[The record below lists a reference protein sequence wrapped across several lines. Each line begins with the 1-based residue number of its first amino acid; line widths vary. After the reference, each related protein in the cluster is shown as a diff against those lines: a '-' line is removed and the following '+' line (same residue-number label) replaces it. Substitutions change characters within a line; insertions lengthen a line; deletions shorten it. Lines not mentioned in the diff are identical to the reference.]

1 MAEVGVEYLPGQTS
15 LEVGL
20 EASDLQEL
28 AVASEPRELEVGVVA
43 MEPREL
49 EVAYSTRNPTPRTT
63 LGEMQINNI
72 FLFL

>member
-1 MAEVGVEYLPGQTS
+1 MEYLPGQTS

-43 MEPREL
+43 MEL
-49 EVAYSTRNPTPRTT
+49 
-63 LGEMQINNI
+63 LG
-72 FLFL
+72 